1 MVTILFK
8 FISFEQIYLR
18 KSHCSLETFNVWY
31 FFKKKI
37 KKALT
42 MRKREG
48 HTTEL
53 LGVPT
58 VVNRTRHRPGDY
70 PQDKEPRPHH
80 IDLHFIRFKKKSH
93 SDTHFTLCPRFVREL
108 ACSRRERPCL
118 ATNYNGEEEKCFP
131 REGGL

>member
-1 MVTILFK
+1 MYGMF
-8 FISFEQIYLR
+8 
-18 KSHCSLETFNVWY
+18 
-31 FFKKKI
+31 KKI

-80 IDLHFIRFKKKSH
+80 IDLHVFRFLKKSH
-93 SDTHFTLCPRFVREL
+93 SDTHFTLCSRFVRELEL
-108 ACSRRERPCL
+108 ACSRRRRERPCHDEYS
-118 ATNYNGEEEKCFP
+118 TNYNSKEEKLLSKLSVEKAAFKRPGQRRTTFP
-131 REGGL
+131 SCL

>member
-1 MVTILFK
+1 
-8 FISFEQIYLR
+8 
-18 KSHCSLETFNVWY
+18 
-31 FFKKKI
+31 
-37 KKALT
+37 

-80 IDLHFIRFKKKSH
+80 IDLHFIRFKK
-93 SDTHFTLCPRFVREL
+93 
-108 ACSRRERPCL
+108 
-118 ATNYNGEEEKCFP
+118 
-131 REGGL
+131 

>member
-1 MVTILFK
+1 
-8 FISFEQIYLR
+8 
-18 KSHCSLETFNVWY
+18 
-31 FFKKKI
+31 
-37 KKALT
+37 

-80 IDLHFIRFKKKSH
+80 IDLHFIRFKRKKNHILTLILH
-93 SDTHFTLCPRFVREL
+93 SVQ
-108 ACSRRERPCL
+108 
-118 ATNYNGEEEKCFP
+118 
-131 REGGL
+131 GLLEN